1 MSVSKLNLAQVG
13 DYLNGMPPAPSSI
26 QQLDKWS
33 KGANPEIPG
42 WAAAGALQQ
51 KTQEMSQQKNAQ
63 GATTGPMPTIIDQ
76 LRQKA
81 AMVEQQRQQQAMAQQ
96 MQMLQAMQGQQQQ
109 AAPGIMGLTQ
119 PNPMPPTSSGVTP
132 QAASSGVTAA
142 EGGLMQ
148 LPVDH
153 HMFNYAQGGVIGF
166 DEGGSTK
173 EKALA
178 AIDKNMPE
186 EIPEHTI
193 LTPSQYDKQRQ
204 AAIKAVM
211 ENFALPK
218 PETYAE
224 RDERMHKQPALSSY
238 NDPFSLSNI
247 VKFLKTD
254 NPDFKRSTLPFTDDE
269 AVPAPTGYTRAGM
282 ENDPR
287 LLATTNA
294 NVEKPAA
301 GPVKIGGGMGGGG
314 AKVTPAVNP
323 AGVASLV
330 ANPHTTQLDAA
341 LAKTNAAPT
350 PGGILENETALTPEL
365 LKQPYMAEARKRIEA
380 EDARRK
386 EQLKGRG
393 NEHLLDVLNG
403 IAYGGFGAAG
413 LAHRAATQKEQAAD
427 IAHNA
432 EINKLLTD
440 LDKGERGEAAGKL
453 TSRMAAFGEEK
464 KAFSEAERNK
474 LTNLATVYGV
484 DQRAAEAAAHN
495 LTQLE
500 VAKINSRAKPGEQMQ
515 MLGQYLALKVTDP
528 AKAKAFL
535 EGTHELFDAR
545 TGKDAST
552 KISALKAMESELSK
566 SFRPEDRAQLK
577 IVRSQ
582 LAELAG
588 IPTMGGARGNSD
600 LYNKADAIL
609 GGK

>member
-1 MSVSKLNLAQVG
+1 
-13 DYLNGMPPAPSSI
+13 
-26 QQLDKWS
+26 
-33 KGANPEIPG
+33 
-42 WAAAGALQQ
+42 
-51 KTQEMSQQKNAQ
+51 
-63 GATTGPMPTIIDQ
+63 
-76 LRQKA
+76 
-81 AMVEQQRQQQAMAQQ
+81 MVEQQRQQQAMAQQ

-166 DEGGSTK
+166 DGTGRS
-173 EKALA
+173 
-178 AIDKNMPE
+178 DVP
-186 EIPEHTI
+186 
-193 LTPSQYDKQRQ
+193 RQ
-204 AAIKAVM
+204 
-211 ENFALPK
+211 ES
-218 PETYAE
+218 YAE
-224 RDERMHKQPALSSY
+224 RDERMHNQPALSSY
-238 NDPFSLSNI
+238 KDPFSLENL
-247 VKFLKTD
+247 LKNEPTTKED
-254 NPDFKRSTLPFTDDE
+254 RERQAKLDRLRMLQPLAAAGDVLVGGPVNALSTVAEKAANLFGVPRLGRALGIYGSDVNEVAIPKIGKGGDTPYYDMLRRAAAE
-269 AVPAPTGYTRAGM
+269 KEPQQGAAVPAGYSRQ
-282 ENDPR
+282 DPR
-287 LLATTNA
+287 W
-294 NVEKPAA
+294 PA
-301 GPVKIGGGMGGGG
+301 GPNIENEPLTPADMAKTGPAKVGGG
-314 AKVTPAVNP
+314 AKVTPAANP

-341 LAKTNAAPT
+341 LAKTNLAPT

-365 LKQPYMAEARKRIEA
+365 LKQPYMKEARQRIEA

-427 IAHNA
+427 AAHNA
-432 EINKLLTD
+432 EINKLLTE

-515 MLGQYLALKVTDP
+515 MLGQYLALKATDP

-588 IPTMGGARGNSD
+588 IPTMGGAGGNSD